1 MTETVPVNLVERRP
15 FLPEQLNSTQRELL
29 AIAFENFPD
38 LEKVQVRTFL
48 PTDIYQIGGYY
59 NIASDDE
66 GDTVISINLSEGEA
80 ESFVPLFSFRRA
92 TIEANAKLLG
102 IKPEEMTPE
111 ILQLF
116 ITAHELGHIKDYIV
130 NYESDPDLNGLNA
143 ASEMKYHRDSN
154 LDTLPVPG
162 VYPPDLAR
170 QLSVS
175 GGIDVNVF
183 LSTFSEINLKPDDK
197 IKTVDDLMDL
207 QEERYRASAPE
218 RYADE
223 FARDLLLNHAERL
236 GIKLP
241 KASTEVIH

>member
-1 MTETVPVNLVERRP
+1 MLNSTPGGIVESRP
-15 FLPEQLNSTQRELL
+15 FLPEKLNPKQRELL

-38 LEKVQVRTFL
+38 LKKVQIRTFA
-48 PTDIYQIGGYY
+48 PKDIYEIGGYY
-59 NIASDDE
+59 DIGTDDE
-66 GDTVISINLSEGEA
+66 GDTVILINLSEGEA
-80 ESFVPLFSFRRA
+80 ESFLPLFSFRKA
-92 TIEANAKLLG
+92 TIEANAELLG
-102 IKPEEMTPE
+102 ILSEEMTPE

-116 ITAHELGHIKDYIV
+116 IIAHELGHIKDYLV
-130 NYESDPDLNGLNA
+130 NYESDPDLTGLNA
-143 ASEMKYHRDSN
+143 SSEMNYHRDSN